1 MTCRLAAYRAGQPP
15 RTASA
20 AAIPARV
27 SPDTT
32 VYRAGARRPGS
43 TRTVPGRITSGSGPT
58 RGRLAA
64 YRAGQPPRTDS
75 AAAIPARVSPDTTV
89 YRAGA
94 RRPGSTRTVPGRITS
109 GSGPT
114 RGRLAAYSAGQ
125 PPRTASA

>member
-1 MTCRLAAYRAGQPP
+1 MHPRGGGDGANRGGDAAGTAATIAAAASAGAPG
-15 RTASA
+15 TAS
-20 AAIPARV
+20 
-27 SPDTT
+27 
-32 VYRAGARRPGS
+32 PG
-43 TRTVPGRITSGSGPT
+43 PGRITPGSGPT

-114 RGRLAAYSAGQ
+114 RGRLA
-125 PPRTASA
+125 